1 MVLMLGDPSYA
12 LGKQRAIPVN
22 WSEEFQVTCL
32 TPGGVFLSP
41 ALLLF
46 KFRNIVKAFQKHV
59 HPLFLENKVSPLFE

>member
-46 KFRNIVKAFQKHV
+46 KFRNK
-59 HPLFLENKVSPLFE
+59 